1 MRFVIRKCEKSGRRL
16 RNCRR
21 SRKRTSL
28 LFIFLDRIS
37 AAPKKLT
44 KRSSIIIFVPVCAIE
59 LCRVVTNG
67 EGRKGNRRR
76 SRVYILVEEKQRER
90 VILGTDVRW
99 GQGGERGRILT
110 RSGQITAPINYLRLR
125 GLRDP
130 RFDRAMGEE
139 YSYFHDDISSMF
151 VIKTDGNNPPKK
163 KRF

>member
-1 MRFVIRKCEKSGRRL
+1 M
-16 RNCRR
+16 
-21 SRKRTSL
+21 
-28 LFIFLDRIS
+28 
-37 AAPKKLT
+37 
-44 KRSSIIIFVPVCAIE
+44 
-59 LCRVVTNG
+59 
-67 EGRKGNRRR
+67 
-76 SRVYILVEEKQRER
+76 YILVEEKERER
-90 VILGTDVRW
+90 VIPGTDVRW

>member
-1 MRFVIRKCEKSGRRL
+1 MRFVIRKCEKSGRCLRNRGREFPSLPLSRSNLSGLEKAHETIVYHNICARL
-16 RNCRR
+16 RHWIM
-21 SRKRTSL
+21 SRGH
-28 LFIFLDRIS
+28 
-37 AAPKKLT
+37 
-44 KRSSIIIFVPVCAIE
+44 E
-59 LCRVVTNG
+59 
-67 EGRKGNRRR
+67 RRR
-76 SRVYILVEEKQRER
+76 EKRESKEIAGVHLGRRERKRER
-90 VILGTDVRW
+90 VIPGTDVRW